1 MVKIA
6 SFNVENLYAR
16 PKAFRYTDIHLMEP
30 ILKAFNEVNELV
42 NKAKYIVS

>member
-16 PKAFRYTDIHLMEP
+16 PKAFSYMDIHLMEP
-30 ILKAFNEVNELV
+30 ILKAFIEVNELF